1 MTNRRPVSYLNLVH
15 AGDEGWGAFAC
26 THEVMAEGPEM
37 RVEASGSS
45 TRARATSRTG
55 PTMKWP
61 IGRGGRRSP
70 QARLPREPDGLMLE
84 DTRRGRRRSSLSWLY
99 DDGWRKDCF
108 SAAEADIKL
117 LCHGKRGESADAW
130 SLRLVFA
137 SPGKRPSR
145 LSKPVPRAADAEA
158 LARGAGRSP
167 PAAWESIFVSRP
179 RPWPARRR
187 AACSPCLAFVPR
199 FPPMPAFMQGA
210 AEVHGFLRPVPES
223 ESIDIQFYYA

>member
-1 MTNRRPVSYLNLVH
+1 
-15 AGDEGWGAFAC
+15 
-26 THEVMAEGPEM
+26 M

-45 TRARATSRTG
+45 MRARATSRTG

-61 IGRGGRRSP
+61 IERGGRRSP
-70 QARLPREPDGLMLE
+70 QARLPREPDGLMPE
-84 DTRRGRRRSSLSWLY
+84 DTRRGQRRSFLSWLY
-99 DDGWRKDCF
+99 DDGMMVGGKDCF

-167 PAAWESIFVSRP
+167 PAAWEAIFVSTPRPGPARPPCRLLPLPRP
-179 RPWPARRR
+179 RPALSAHAGFHAGSRRSARLSTPR
-187 AACSPCLAFVPR
+187 AR
-199 FPPMPAFMQGA
+199 KRI
-210 AEVHGFLRPVPES
+210 H
-223 ESIDIQFYYA
+223 